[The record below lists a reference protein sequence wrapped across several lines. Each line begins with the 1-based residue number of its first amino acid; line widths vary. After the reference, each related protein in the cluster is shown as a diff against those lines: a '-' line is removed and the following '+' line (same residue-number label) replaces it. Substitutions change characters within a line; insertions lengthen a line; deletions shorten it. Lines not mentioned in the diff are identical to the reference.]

1 MDKVVKIPGSDH
13 PITIT
18 PFAGRIVVKSGSAV
32 VADSRRA
39 LVLQESF
46 YPPVHYIP
54 RDDADT
60 ALLAPSDRRTYCPYK
75 GDCRYFSLPGDKGL
89 DAVWSYGEPYD
100 AVATIKGHLA
110 FYPDR
115 AEIELLPD

>member
-1 MDKVVKIPGSDH
+1 MDKVVKIPGPGH

-18 PFAGRIVVKSGSAV
+18 PFAGRVVVKSGGMV

-54 RDDADT
+54 RDDAGSLV
-60 ALLAPSDRRTYCPYK
+60 ASDHVTYCPYK
-75 GDCRYFSLPGDKGL
+75 GDCSYFSLPGEKGPG
-89 DAVWSYGEPYD
+89 AVWSYRKPYA
-100 AVATIKGHLA
+100 AVAAIKDHLA
-110 FYPDR
+110 FYPNR
-115 AEIELLPD
+115 VEIELLPD